1 MMKHGSQCRQDQMKH
16 VPWKL
21 GSTWTAFTLPDE
33 ENGNIRFDIP

>member
-21 GSTWTAFTLPDE
+21 STWTAFTLPDE